1 MGAPIPT
8 RRGRHGIATRRVVR
22 LRIAPPAHRTRRARL
37 VATVVGAL
45 AVTALAITALSAG
58 DGAGDAAYATAITVT
73 IQPGDTLTSIA
84 ARYHT
89 TVAALVAANRITD
102 PNRSFVGAT
111 LQIPSPAAPPPAV
124 AATSAPTST
133 VVVQA
138 GDTLSSIAA
147 RHQTTVAALVAAN
160 HISDPNVVDAGVRLV
175 LPSPGLPPG
184 WAPGGPL
191 PAALL
196 QHPDRLA
203 LRPDFLVAAGQSG
216 VAPSLLEAMC
226 WWESGWQDV
235 TSSSGAVGL
244 CQLEPSTVTYVR
256 TVLLH
261 DPALD
266 PRAATDNIEMAA
278 AYLANLTARAGGNT
292 RTALAGYYQ
301 GLPSVLQS
309 GMLPSTKTYV
319 AGITNDAAAFAAAG

>member
-1 MGAPIPT
+1 M
-8 RRGRHGIATRRVVR
+8 V
-22 LRIAPPAHRTRRARL
+22 PPAHRTRRARL

-45 AVTALAITALSAG
+45 AVTVLAATALSAG
-58 DGAGDAAYATAITVT
+58 DGAGDAAYAATVTVT

-89 TVAALVAANRITD
+89 TVAALVAANGITD
-102 PNRSFVGAT
+102 PNRIYVGAT
-111 LQIPSPAAPPPAV
+111 LQIPGAAAPPPVV
-124 AATSAPTST
+124 AASSAPTST

-147 RHQTTVAALVAAN
+147 RYQTTVAALVAAN
-160 HISDPNVVDAGVRLV
+160 HITDPNVVDAGARLV
-175 LPSPGLPPG
+175 VPSPGLPPG
-184 WAPGGPL
+184 WGPGGPL
-191 PAALL
+191 PPALL

-203 LRPDFLVAAGQSG
+203 LRPDFLAAAGQSG
-216 VAPSLLEAMC
+216 MAPSLLEAMC
-226 WWESGWQDV
+226 WWESGWQSGV

-266 PRAATDNIEMAA
+266 PRAAADNIEMAA

-319 AGITNDAAAFAAAG
+319 AGITNYAAAFAAAG